1 MTTNYERRGGA
12 DIERLIPRVDD
23 PPAESGRVL
32 IYVRLVDGVLRTL
45 ARFPNGTVTLI
56 L

>member
-1 MTTNYERRGGA
+1 MSAVDRRPGA
-12 DIERLIPRVDD
+12 ELNRLITRTDD

-32 IYVRLVDGVLRTL
+32 IYNRLVDGVLRTL
-45 ARFPNGTVTLI
+45 ARFANGNIRII